1 MTKAKKKYWLIQC
14 PLVTCRL
21 YICMLMGLYCQSA
34 STQTP
39 QTDFFEETARHRA
52 HYKQEFLT
60 EPRSPLTAQDTALL
74 DFFQP
79 APAWQLVARFEP
91 TPDAEPFDM
100 PTYSGRKKPFK
111 RYGFAYFDIAGTEYR
126 LALYINLGLAQ
137 QETYRDHLFLPF
149 KDHTNG
155 ETTYGGGRY
164 LDLKT
169 GDIAPDGTVILDL
182 NKAYNPWCAYSDGF
196 NCPIPPAE
204 NHLEMAVEAGERN
217 FTGTRKH

>member
-1 MTKAKKKYWLIQC
+1 MRHKQNHLAPRTAALGRACFFSLFCLGY
-14 PLVTCRL
+14 VAA
-21 YICMLMGLYCQSA
+21 SA
-34 STQTP
+34 QTP
-39 QTDFFEETARHRA
+39 DSSFVSDVERHRA

-111 RYGFAYFDIAGTEYR
+111 RYGFAYFDVAGTEYR

-137 QETYRDHLFLPF
+137 QEAYRDHVFLPF